1 MVHSVPLADALA
13 DVGFL
18 RSLLNRLPSIN
29 TPQKHDKAHMR
40 DKGGDSRLK
49 RASAGRMLML
59 GTDDRVIPGNEKPA
73 CGDEAGRVTESLI
86 VNSCHILPPESTP
99 SANFFRHGQP
109 IVDRHRIQALPE
121 PFPEVFDP
129 RLTGETA
136 PFSDLVH
143 GQAVHQNVMDN
154 S

>member
-1 MVHSVPLADALA
+1 MPITAPAIRAKVNSPPTVTGISMVHSVPLADALA

-59 GTDDRVIPGNEKPA
+59 GTDDQAIPGNRKPRRA
-73 CGDEAGRVTESLI
+73 VKLDGAQFWM
-86 VNSCHILPPESTP
+86 LPNP
-99 SANFFRHGQP
+99 
-109 IVDRHRIQALPE
+109 
-121 PFPEVFDP
+121 
-129 RLTGETA
+129 
-136 PFSDLVH
+136 
-143 GQAVHQNVMDN
+143 
-154 S
+154 

>member
-1 MVHSVPLADALA
+1 MLVA

-18 RSLLNRLPSIN
+18 RSLLNQIQTTTLFHDLNIRLPSIN

-109 IVDRHRIQALPE
+109 VVDRHRIQSAQRE
-121 PFPEVFDP
+121 K
-129 RLTGETA
+129 
-136 PFSDLVH
+136 
-143 GQAVHQNVMDN
+143 
-154 S
+154 